1 MTDNDFTYQL
11 LTTEMNFLL
20 STSFLFFSSYSNITA
35 QKFKDAANDVKTIL
49 VKHLGK

>member
-1 MTDNDFTYQL
+1 MSDNDFTYQL

-20 STSFLFFSSYSNITA
+20 STSFIFSSYSNITA